1 MKITMSTQEF
11 INNCPTMWVETPMNI
26 RKMLLADRKYI
37 VKIDTE
43 KNCAEFGYPEDD
55 WAIE

>member
-1 MKITMSTQEF
+1 MSTQEF
-11 INNCPTMWVETPMNI
+11 INDCPKMWVETPMHI

>member
-11 INNCPTMWVETPMNI
+11 INNCPTMWVETPMHI